1 MKRSSVGVFF
11 FFPLLLLPRV
21 MVVLQFYRDYEVFF
35 VVVVVGGGVGGG
47 VCTRLGRCR
56 CSEHFLL
63 LCRLKGTLSQK
74 FLTSFRFHI
83 FFIEIKMKKTLLI
96 FFFCQKWMCR
106 SLCLSFINSSK
117 RIKEER
123 RYSFVVER

>member
-47 VCTRLGRCR
+47 VLHSTWTVSVQRTFFVIVSSTRD
-56 CSEHFLL
+56 
-63 LCRLKGTLSQK
+63 TTQK
-74 FLTSFRFHI
+74 FFDIVSFSH
-83 FFIEIKMKKTLLI
+83 FFEVA
-96 FFFCQKWMCR
+96 FVF
-106 SLCLSFINSSK
+106 LCVLK
-117 RIKEER
+117 
-123 RYSFVVER
+123 

>member
-1 MKRSSVGVFF
+1 M
-11 FFPLLLLPRV
+11 
-21 MVVLQFYRDYEVFF
+21 VLQFYRDYEVFF

-47 VCTRLGRCR
+47 VLHSTWTVSVQRTFFVIVSTRD
-56 CSEHFLL
+56 
-63 LCRLKGTLSQK
+63 TTQK

-83 FFIEIKMKKTLLI
+83 FLGGVCLLCVEIKMKTLI
-96 FFFCQKWMCR
+96 FVFFLSKMDV
-106 SLCLSFINSSK
+106 SKSLSFLYQSSK

>member
-21 MVVLQFYRDYEVFF
+21 MVVLQFCRDYEVFF

-47 VCTRLGRCR
+47 VLHSTWTVSVQRTFFVIVSTRD
-56 CSEHFLL
+56 
-63 LCRLKGTLSQK
+63 TTQK

-83 FFIEIKMKKTLLI
+83 FFIG
-96 FFFCQKWMCR
+96 WR
-106 SLCLSFINSSK
+106 LSF
-117 RIKEER
+117 
-123 RYSFVVER
+123 

>member
-47 VCTRLGRCR
+47 VLHSTWTVSVQRTFFVIVSTRD
-56 CSEHFLL
+56 LL
-63 LCRLKGTLSQK
+63 KK

-83 FFIEIKMKKTLLI
+83 FLR
-96 FFFCQKWMCR
+96 WR
-106 SLCLSFINSSK
+106 LSFC
-117 RIKEER
+117 
-123 RYSFVVER
+123 VC

>member
-47 VCTRLGRCR
+47 VLHSTWTVSVQRTFFVIVSTRDLRV
-56 CSEHFLL
+56 
-63 LCRLKGTLSQK
+63 KK
-74 FLTSFRFHI
+74 FLTSFRFYI
-83 FFIEIKMKKTLLI
+83 FLGGVCLFVCVEIKMKTLI
-96 FFFCQKWMCR
+96 FVFFCRKWMCR
-106 SLCLSFINSSK
+106 SLCLSFIN
-117 RIKEER
+117 RQKE
-123 RYSFVVER
+123 